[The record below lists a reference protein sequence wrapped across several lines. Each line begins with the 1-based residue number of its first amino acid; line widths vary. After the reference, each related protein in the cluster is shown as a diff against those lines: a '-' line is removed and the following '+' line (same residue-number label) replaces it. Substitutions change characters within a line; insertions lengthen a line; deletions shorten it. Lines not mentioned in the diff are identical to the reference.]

1 MCDFKFCLLNKE
13 TDLPAKDAGDSDII
27 EKARIYN
34 KDRKRP
40 VKPYEEAVNAAAGTL
55 ALKDPTLLARRGTIF
70 FSPCSW

>member
-13 TDLPAKDAGDSDII
+13 TDLLAKDAGDSDII

-70 FSPCSW
+70 FSQCSW